1 MKSNCECVK
10 SIEEVVD
17 HIRSLLGGSK
27 LVECDGSYVLKP
39 SNNEELCKAV
49 SAIIEGGASVSPLSR
64 KGTHTEGDFL
74 VDMSD
79 MAGILE
85 LDAEN
90 MTVKVQAGC
99 KISAIMNAAEAE
111 GLTMGVIPA
120 GADPTVEDWVY
131 SEAPGIGSYKYGTVK
146 DTVEN
151 IIAVAADGSLLE
163 TGYDD
168 IGYYMSGYNMIQTL
182 AASSGRLAIISEVT
196 FKLYPKG
203 VVKAVAYEFP
213 AVDKMQKVFQTVAQS
228 PSLKPR
234 GVRRPGPGGA
244 GRHHGRRRRH
254 QAGPGRRRRAVRR
267 HLHRSLR
274 LPRLAHHVHP
284 PEEHGRLR
292 LRLRR
297 NRRVHHRR

>member
-17 HIRSLLGGSK
+17 YIRSLLGGSK

-111 GLTMGVIPA
+111 GLTTGSTARPPES
-120 GADPTVEDWVY
+120 DPTSTEPSRTPSRTSSPWPPT
-131 SEAPGIGSYKYGTVK
+131 EASWRP
-146 DTVEN
+146 DTTTS
-151 IIAVAADGSLLE
+151 ATTCPD
-163 TGYDD
+163 T
-168 IGYYMSGYNMIQTL
+168 T
-182 AASSGRLAIISEVT
+182 
-196 FKLYPKG
+196 
-203 VVKAVAYEFP
+203 
-213 AVDKMQKVFQTVAQS
+213 
-228 PSLKPR
+228 
-234 GVRRPGPGGA
+234 
-244 GRHHGRRRRH
+244 
-254 QAGPGRRRRAVRR
+254 
-267 HLHRSLR
+267 
-274 LPRLAHHVHP
+274 
-284 PEEHGRLR
+284 
-292 LRLRR
+292 
-297 NRRVHHRR
+297 